1 MENENVLGRLPLLLF
16 LYNGSLNTGVTI
28 HRNNAADLLENADD
42 HLRRQNSSGD
52 TVVTGAVAF
61 DGAKTPAIPRRR
73 GRKGMD
79 GMLVRQ
85 DKNFLIK
92 MQDSYVACL
101 KVCSLPILLGQT
113 LDLQFLTLLILFVC
127 CMDDDDVSP

>member
-1 MENENVLGRLPLLLF
+1 MKNEIFLGRLPLLLF
-16 LYNGSLNTGVTI
+16 LYNGLLNRGVTI
-28 HRNNAADLLENADD
+28 PRNNAADLLENADD
-42 HLRRQNSSGD
+42 HLQRQNSSGD

-101 KVCSLPILLGQT
+101 KVCSLSHLMKSGHWIYN
-113 LDLQFLTLLILFVC
+113 F
-127 CMDDDDVSP
+127 